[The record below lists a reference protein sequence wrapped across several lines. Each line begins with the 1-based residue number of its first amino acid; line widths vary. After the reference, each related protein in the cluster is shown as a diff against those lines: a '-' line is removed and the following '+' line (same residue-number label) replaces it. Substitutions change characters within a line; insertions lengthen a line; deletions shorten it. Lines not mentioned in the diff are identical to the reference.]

1 MNFRFALVSLLLLPT
16 AALAQ
21 TPVPRFEVSLARIAA
36 GTRVQFLVLSNSG
49 APLSLEENRTVTVPV
64 AARAGGLTIPGGAL
78 LVGRFERTGEAS
90 GALNIE
96 SLVIG
101 QNVYAVRAT
110 STPIPGL
117 LRRTGTA
124 TPRYPGRE
132 ASGTLFEAGG
142 DLLGIPVHSRQARA
156 ATSLLGALFGA
167 AAPPAPERSTGT
179 LAASLEPMQTLG
191 VQFLGEVDFD
201 SPIAQLPNGPADLNG
216 SW

>member
-1 MNFRFALVSLLLLPT
+1 MLLPT

-36 GTRVQFLVLSNSG
+36 GTHVQFLILPNSG
-49 APLSLEENRTVTVPV
+49 APLSLEEHRTVTVPV

-78 LVGRFERTGEAS
+78 LVGRFERTGETS

-110 STPIPGL
+110 SAPIPGW

-124 TPRYPGRE
+124 TPRYSGRE
-132 ASGTLFEAGG
+132 ASGALLEAGG
-142 DLLGIPVHSRQARA
+142 DLLGLPTDSRQTRA
-156 ATSLLGALFGA
+156 AVGLLGTLFGAA
-167 AAPPAPERSTGT
+167 AAPPAPERQTGT
-179 LAASLEPMQTLG
+179 LTASLKPMQTLG